1 MKIRVLIADDQP
13 LMASALKTI
22 LSTQTDLEV
31 VGLAQNGIE
40 AVQIASRWKID
51 VAVLDIQMPQ
61 MNGLEAAKQIL
72 KEHKDTKVLML
83 TTFSDDNLV
92 EDALEV
98 GVHGFLLKDIDPEN
112 LISSVRRIYEG
123 ASVLSPD
130 VTNFVF
136 EEFRRRSNWKHKPTN
151 DEIEIVN
158 SLTEREKQVLGRV
171 ACAETNAEIA
181 GALFIGTAT
190 VKTYVS
196 RLINKLGVRDR
207 VGLAVWAH
215 KNHLTNPEESSQF

>member
-22 LSTQTDLEV
+22 LSTQADLEV

-136 EEFRRRSNWKHKPTN
+136 EEFRRRSNWKHKPTD

-171 ACAETNAEIA
+171 ACAETNAAVA
-181 GALFIGTAT
+181 GALFIGSAT

>member
-22 LSTQTDLEV
+22 LSTQADLEV

-158 SLTEREKQVLGRV
+158 SLTEREKQVLGWV

-215 KNHLTNPEESSQF
+215 KNQLTNPEE

>member
-22 LSTQTDLEV
+22 LSTQADLEV

-130 VTNFVF
+130 VTSFVF
-136 EEFRRRSNWKHKPTN
+136 EEFRRRSTWKYKPTD

-158 SLTEREKQVLGRV
+158 
-171 ACAETNAEIA
+171 
-181 GALFIGTAT
+181 
-190 VKTYVS
+190 
-196 RLINKLGVRDR
+196 
-207 VGLAVWAH
+207 
-215 KNHLTNPEESSQF
+215 

>member
-22 LSTQTDLEV
+22 LSTQADLEV

-61 MNGLEAAKQIL
+61 MNG
-72 KEHKDTKVLML
+72 L

-136 EEFRRRSNWKHKPTN
+136 EEFRRRSTWKHKPTD

-215 KNHLTNPEESSQF
+215 KNHLTNPEE

>member
-22 LSTQTDLEV
+22 LSTQADLEV

-136 EEFRRRSNWKHKPTN
+136 EEFRRRSTWKHKPTD

-158 SLTEREKQVLGRV
+158 SLTEREKQVLARV
-171 ACAETNAEIA
+171 A
-181 GALFIGTAT
+181 
-190 VKTYVS
+190 
-196 RLINKLGVRDR
+196 
-207 VGLAVWAH
+207 
-215 KNHLTNPEESSQF
+215 